1 MAERLSATPDM
12 RREPIASTRACSTA
26 SKTARA
32 ACASG
37 ASRRWMP
44 ASWQASLSA
53 IESAWPRTIETSCR
67 LSLRGG
73 SGRRAL
79 SDIRIGR
86 SEAKVT
92 SRSGFRAIAR
102 RHAAIERFS
111 GSVGASFLSPGLR
124 LEMDISCLA
133 TASLLIGVEL
143 AVHDR
148 VPIIGAGRRE
158 CFHLDLHLAGGSHA
172 PKPETVFDGFGES
185 RFQTRILAQS
195 LRRPQSLFLDG
206 EAPASVAALGLMI
219 PFKHVHQEHFE
230 RALKL
235 VVLLRPHVRQLLGD

>member
-1 MAERLSATPDM
+1 
-12 RREPIASTRACSTA
+12 
-26 SKTARA
+26 
-32 ACASG
+32 
-37 ASRRWMP
+37 MP

-124 LEMDISCLA
+124 LEMDTGFSTVGWI
-133 TASLLIGVEL
+133 EL

-148 VPIIGAGRRE
+148 VPIIGAGHRE
-158 CFHLDLHLAGGSHA
+158 RFHVDLHLASSAHA
-172 PKPETVFDGFGES
+172 P
-185 RFQTRILAQS
+185 
-195 LRRPQSLFLDG
+195 
-206 EAPASVAALGLMI
+206 
-219 PFKHVHQEHFE
+219 
-230 RALKL
+230 
-235 VVLLRPHVRQLLGD
+235 